1 MFFKPSDTNFDN
13 KKYQVVKTEIDTFYK
28 DTGYVRYKPGKKI
41 VIETTI
47 EVPVPT
53 KVDTQAILKDF
64 YTKRIY
70 VDTFNFVDSL
80 GRIVIKDTI
89 SENKI
94 ASREYDVKIREKII
108 KETITVKEKPKNQW
122 YLGGSANLNSV
133 NLIGSVGSSIL
144 LKNKKDKIY
153 ILGLGVSPSTK
164 STIIPTLQGG
174 IYYRILK

>member
-1 MFFKPSDTNFDN
+1 
-13 KKYQVVKTEIDTFYK
+13 
-28 DTGYVRYKPGKKI
+28 VRYKPGKTI